1 MHDFT
6 LFLLEKWLP
15 VGLSAI
21 VFFAIGL
28 LMAKFIWGR
37 YNQRLSFAVEENL
50 NLASQ
55 WSSLGASQRDLFK
68 KLRSRWQADRDA
80 WEARISQSETELATR
95 EARIEQL
102 SAHLKGTGK
111 GLPAP
116 VVIDRGS
123 ERRIEQLQAR
133 LNDKEK
139 EIEIL
144 KAEAKESTSP
154 GEFFARAQVT
164 EETTGDESEE
174 ESVTLT
180 IEQTENL
187 QCRIQELEQDLTDI
201 GVQFQSLREDHEKQS
216 CLVESLKSQLIE
228 LPDESEIRALKLKLE
243 QANHTAT
250 EASRAGEQLATLLSW
265 KNRETVTLKR
275 ETEKLQVTAREAET
289 LREALVETTENLEA
303 RDREL
308 EEAKQK
314 FEATNSELEQANH
327 IATEVARA
335 GEQLATLLS
344 WKNRETVILKRAT
357 EKLQATARE
366 AEILREALIE
376 TTETLEARDRDLEEA
391 KQKIEATNS
400 ELEQAN
406 HIATEAARA
415 GEQLATLLSWKNRET
430 VTLKRETEKLQVT
443 AREAEILREALI
455 ETTETLEARG
465 RDLEEANQRI
475 EVTNY
480 ELEQANHTAMEAA
493 RAGEQLATLL
503 SWKNR
508 ETVILKRE
516 AEKLQVTAREAEI
529 LREALIETTETL
541 EARDWE
547 LEKANQRIKAISSEL
562 EREKNQSGKKSEEI
576 TQLSTTIKTTE
587 SEIASKTATIGSLE
601 SEVAKLTEAVS
612 VIEPLK
618 QSKAALQAELNDA
631 CHEVHEVRTAL
642 NERMGEIDSLKS
654 RLNELGEV
662 EEERIRLDAALL
674 ESRHD
679 FANLRLRFEETQN
692 DLKISTGQM
701 EELEAIIEDRSAEVD
716 DLSAEVRQQRDL
728 IQEQKQEL
736 ARKEGEIEAASGQV
750 STLSVQVTSKE
761 KSLKNKADRI
771 EDLERAL
778 TERYEE
784 MNSVRMEY
792 DEELKSARYHAARA
806 SQLEAE
812 LDRRAAAFD
821 ETNLRAV
828 TSEEA
833 LERADQRIEE
843 LTSKLVRED
852 EAITALKRELEE
864 LSEEKQE
871 YIRNIKEASERA
883 GRLESAVQNREQE
896 LEAIGDE
903 LKQVKASAEADKRA
917 DAESIE
923 KLTSK
928 HADSINQLI
937 SQHKSAMAELKH
949 KGETEISRLKGES
962 KDLNRHTA
970 VLGTDL
976 AAAKEEQAASEALIA
991 ELKSALNTSD
1001 ERTVTLSKSID
1012 DIERELVALNDDLIA
1027 SNKKAANRKAK
1038 LAKVKQAAE
1047 KTQVE
1052 LDAKLERVIKDKE
1065 TIVGAHEAMLAERFE
1080 EIEELRAN
1088 LAEQEQSTDLLKKQ
1102 RSQNIE
1108 EVEKFRNKVAK
1119 RGEIIREL
1127 QAEISNIMLQ
1137 RSSRDDEI
1145 DLLKEKLRALEQRF
1159 RSTDGVQSLATLD
1172 TANINSIEDSVQN
1185 SPCPQVAKKGDEV
1198 ALDEIEASIESGNQC
1213 ESPAE
1218 SPDEQLEPET
1228 ELSVTNDDSIFF
1240 DESSSDLT
1248 ENGLNAIDRFARV
1261 LRESNRNLTVAVVGY
1276 SGPEGSPDYTDLLS
1290 ARRADAVRERL
1301 LERGV
1306 PQSII
1311 SVKSSGQDR
1320 CCNNWRARRVELL
1333 QIISPEAEAVN

>member
-1 MHDFT
+1 M
-6 LFLLEKWLP
+6 
-15 VGLSAI
+15 
-21 VFFAIGL
+21 
-28 LMAKFIWGR
+28 
-37 YNQRLSFAVEENL
+37 
-50 NLASQ
+50 
-55 WSSLGASQRDLFK
+55 
-68 KLRSRWQADRDA
+68 
-80 WEARISQSETELATR
+80 
-95 EARIEQL
+95 
-102 SAHLKGTGK
+102 
-111 GLPAP
+111 
-116 VVIDRGS
+116 
-123 ERRIEQLQAR
+123 
-133 LNDKEK
+133 
-139 EIEIL
+139 
-144 KAEAKESTSP
+144 
-154 GEFFARAQVT
+154 
-164 EETTGDESEE
+164 
-174 ESVTLT
+174 
-180 IEQTENL
+180 
-187 QCRIQELEQDLTDI
+187 
-201 GVQFQSLREDHEKQS
+201 
-216 CLVESLKSQLIE
+216 
-228 LPDESEIRALKLKLE
+228 
-243 QANHTAT
+243 
-250 EASRAGEQLATLLSW
+250 
-265 KNRETVTLKR
+265 
-275 ETEKLQVTAREAET
+275 
-289 LREALVETTENLEA
+289 
-303 RDREL
+303 
-308 EEAKQK
+308 
-314 FEATNSELEQANH
+314 
-327 IATEVARA
+327 
-335 GEQLATLLS
+335 
-344 WKNRETVILKRAT
+344 
-357 EKLQATARE
+357 
-366 AEILREALIE
+366 
-376 TTETLEARDRDLEEA
+376 
-391 KQKIEATNS
+391 
-400 ELEQAN
+400 
-406 HIATEAARA
+406 
-415 GEQLATLLSWKNRET
+415 
-430 VTLKRETEKLQVT
+430 QVT

-465 RDLEEANQRI
+465 RDLEKANQRI
-475 EVTNY
+475 EVINS
-480 ELEQANHTAMEAA
+480 ELEQ
-493 RAGEQLATLL
+493 
-503 SWKNR
+503 
-508 ETVILKRE
+508 
-516 AEKLQVTAREAEI
+516 
-529 LREALIETTETL
+529 
-541 EARDWE
+541 
-547 LEKANQRIKAISSEL
+547 
-562 EREKNQSGKKSEEI
+562 EKNQSGKKSEEI

-631 CHEVHEVRTAL
+631 CHEMHEVRSTL

-750 STLSVQVTSKE
+750 SALSVQVTSKE
-761 KSLKNKADRI
+761 KSLKNKANRI

-784 MNSVRMEY
+784 INSVRMGY

-821 ETNLRAV
+821 ETKLRAV

-833 LERADQRIEE
+833 LERADQHIEE
-843 LTSKLVRED
+843 LTAKLVRED

-871 YIRNIKEASERA
+871 YIRNIKEAGERA

-903 LKQVKASAEADKRA
+903 LKQIKASAEANKRA

-937 SQHKSAMAELKH
+937 SEHESAMAELKH
-949 KGETEISRLKGES
+949 KGETEISRLKGET

-976 AAAKEEQAASEALIA
+976 AAAKEEQAASQALIT
-991 ELKSALNTSD
+991 ELENALKTSD
-1001 ERTVTLSKSID
+1001 ERKVTLSKSID

-1027 SNKKAANRKAK
+1027 SNKKAANRKEK

-1047 KTQVE
+1047 KAQVE
-1052 LDAKLERVIKDKE
+1052 LDAKLERVIKDKK

-1080 EIEELRAN
+1080 EIEELRTK
-1088 LAEQEQSTDLLKKQ
+1088 LAEQERSTELFKKQ
-1102 RSQNIE
+1102 RSQSIE

-1159 RSTDGVQSLATLD
+1159 RSTDGIQSLAAVD
-1172 TANINSIEDSVQN
+1172 TANINSIEGSIQN
-1185 SPCPQVAKKGDEV
+1185 SPCPQGVKKEDGV
-1198 ALDEIEASIESGNQC
+1198 ALDEIEAPNESKNQC
-1213 ESPAE
+1213 EAPAE
-1218 SPDEQLEPET
+1218 LPDEQLEPET

-1248 ENGLNAIDRFARV
+1248 ESGLNAIDQFARV

-1320 CCNNWRARRVELL
+1320 RCNNWRARRVELL
-1333 QIISPEAEAVN
+1333 QIVSPEAEAVN